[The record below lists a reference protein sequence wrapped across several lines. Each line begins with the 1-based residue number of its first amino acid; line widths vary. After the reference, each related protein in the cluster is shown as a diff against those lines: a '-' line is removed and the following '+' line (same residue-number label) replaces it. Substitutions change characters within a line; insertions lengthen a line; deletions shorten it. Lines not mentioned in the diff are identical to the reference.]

1 VIECG
6 AGKQDGMNTV
16 WRPNEM
22 TRVRVGVALALL
34 LLVCATA
41 RAQEQDFSK
50 VQIKATKVAGN
61 IYMLEGAGGNIAAS
75 VGEDGIVI
83 VDDQYAPLAE
93 KIQAALKN
101 LGITDKPV
109 RFVINTHYHGDH
121 TGGNE
126 PFANTGS
133 TVIAQDNVRKRLE
146 TGGTAGNGGSL
157 KMEVKPAPKAAL
169 PIITFEHDVTV
180 HLNGEDIRA
189 LHFPAGHT
197 DGDAIIFFPKA
208 NVVHMGDDFVRYGF
222 PFIDVASGGSVQ
234 GMIAAM
240 EKVSA
245 QLPGDVKVIPGHG
258 GLSNLD
264 DVRAYT
270 KMLRETSA
278 AVQKGIDEHKTLEQ
292 MKQEKILE
300 PWKKWSG
307 EFIDAD
313 KFIET
318 LYNSLTGK
326 AGEFVKHN

>member
-1 VIECG
+1 MGRIG
-6 AGKQDGMNTV
+6 
-16 WRPNEM
+16 
-22 TRVRVGVALALL
+22 VGVVLAVALL
-34 LLVCATA
+34 FCGRTE
-41 RAQEQDFSK
+41 AQEQDFSK
-50 VQIKATKVAGN
+50 VQIKVTKVAGN

-75 VGEDGIVI
+75 VGADGIVI
-83 VDDQYAPLAE
+83 VDDQYAPLAD
-93 KIQAALKN
+93 KIQAALKD
-101 LGITDKPV
+101 LKITDKPV

-157 KMEVKPAPKAAL
+157 KMEVKPASKATL

-197 DGDAIIFFPKA
+197 DGDAVIFFPKN

-222 PFIDVASGGSVQ
+222 PFIDVASGGSVP

-245 QLPGDVKVIPGHG
+245 ELPADVRVIPGHG

-264 DVRAYT
+264 DVRAYV

-278 AVQKGIDEHKTLEQ
+278 VVQKAIDEHKTVEQ

-326 AGEFVKHN
+326 AGAFVQHN